1 MAIATETR
9 DNLKRKRE
17 KRKPTLNASLLCSFG
32 DTHPLLTHNNN
43 NVTLSLCLFIY
54 IYIYNLSY
62 FPLVRHV
69 SKCSLFNDRNSMEIV
84 HYYYFSAKTF
94 YICVLHLPAWYKFS
108 D

>member
-94 YICVLHLPAWYKFS
+94 YICVLHLPGWYKFS